1 MTLPISYNWRNL
13 FVRKLST
20 LLTFSVVAVI
30 VGVLGVLL
38 SFAEGIKESLRATG
52 NAENIIVM
60 RSGSTAESTSFI
72 KSNEAAP
79 VLQTPGIELD
89 VRGNPLASMELCVQ
103 TTLKRRKGNGV
114 ANVAVRGVDDTAFP
128 VHPEV
133 RVIEGKRIEAG
144 QLQVMVGKAA
154 KDRYSGL
161 EIGDDIL
168 LGKIANRVYKVVGVF
183 EASAGAL
190 ESEIWAPRS
199 SIADSYDRRTLS
211 SVVVRLRSLSDREK
225 ALEYLRGPAVKLQAK
240 SETDYY
246 YDLTSKTRE
255 IVVLTSVLIGL
266 MSLGAVFAVA
276 NTMYAAVDGRKR
288 EIAMLRTI
296 GFSRISI
303 ILAFILESLMI
314 CLSACLVGL
323 AASYLVNGSRQD
335 FLSDTTWTV
344 LAYELRIT
352 PATVGSAFAMAL
364 LVGVT
369 GGLAPALRASRT
381 RIIEALRKA

>member
-103 TTLKRRKGNGV
+103 TTLKRHKGNGV

-144 QLQVMVGKAA
+144 QLEVMVGKAA